1 MGYGHA
7 NCQKCGR
14 PTFVYPEVGE
24 DESWVICDRC
34 IEDGVAVD
42 WPGYAGRL
50 EAELAALKTERDSLS
65 DDLLLALT
73 RNEALLAELAA
84 LKAAGDALFK
94 WHVSLVESG
103 DAGFWDWREDEEC
116 KAWLAAREEG

>member
-50 EAELAALKTERDSLS
+50 EAELAV
-65 DDLLLALT
+65 
-73 RNEALLAELAA
+73 
-84 LKAAGDALFK
+84 LKADVWGPDVRRCDTCANGEDIGGVLEVTLCRAAERFSNTNTLVVPHEHCCK
-94 WHVSLVESG
+94 WWV
-103 DAGFWDWREDEEC
+103 
-116 KAWLAAREEG
+116 AREEGS